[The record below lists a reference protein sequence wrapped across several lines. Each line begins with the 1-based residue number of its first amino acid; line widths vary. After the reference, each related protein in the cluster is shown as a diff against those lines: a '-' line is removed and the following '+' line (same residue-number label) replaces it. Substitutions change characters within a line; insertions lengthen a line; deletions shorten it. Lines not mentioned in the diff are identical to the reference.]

1 MQPPPEVECRS
12 KETMGCLPSGGQPV
26 VTKYETCS
34 AGYHSGSIQECCY
47 HDLTIQECCN
57 QDLTIQV
64 SVSRLCELNAEH
76 SFLCEKNKRIIL
88 LALPLRPSVRGC
100 CRVMEIFEPQN

>member
-12 KETMGCLPSGGQPV
+12 KATTGCLPSGGQPV

-34 AGYHSGSIQECCY
+34 AGYHSGYIQECY
-47 HDLTIQECCN
+47 NHDLTIQQCYN

-76 SFLCEKNKRIIL
+76 SFLCEKNKMILL
-88 LALPLRPSVRGC
+88 LALCLYTPL
-100 CRVMEIFEPQN
+100 

>member
-12 KETMGCLPSGGQPV
+12 KATTGCPPLGGQPV

-34 AGYHSGSIQECCY
+34 AGYHFGSIQKCY
-47 HDLTIQECCN
+47 N

-76 SFLCEKNKRIIL
+76 SFLCEKNKMILL
-88 LALPLRPSVRGC
+88 LALPPRPSVRGC